1 MPNIGGAGKTSTMQT
16 ILSYITWNASPEI
29 VEIGPLALRW
39 YGLLFAAGFLVGLYM
54 VRAMFR
60 AEKAPE
66 AWLDQVFITMVI
78 GAVLG
83 ARLGHVFF
91 YEWGYYSKHLAEI
104 PAIWKGGLASHGGAI
119 GIIIALW
126 IWSARRAK
134 RSVLWI
140 LDKVVVPTALAGA
153 FIRLGNLMNSEI
165 VGKPTTL
172 PWGFKFPKNE
182 TDLWE
187 SCQACIERAGQQCL
201 EVAQTARDIYCV
213 DIAQAPVRHP
223 VQLYESIGYLLSFFI
238 LYWAYWKTPA
248 KEKLGR
254 MFGLFLML
262 VLGVVRFTLEF
273 FKDSQGG
280 FESAF
285 GNVLSTGQL
294 LCIPFFLAGLYF
306 VFRPSAK

>member
-1 MPNIGGAGKTSTMQT
+1 MLT

-29 VEIGPLALRW
+29 VHLGPLTLRW

-66 AWLDQVFITMVI
+66 EWLDQVFIAMVV

-91 YEWGYYSKHLAEI
+91 YEWDYYSKHLAEI
-104 PAIWKGGLASHGGAI
+104 PAVWKGGLASHGGAI

-140 LDKVVVPTALAGA
+140 LDKVVVPTALAA
-153 FIRLGNLMNSEI
+153 FFIRLGNLMNSEI
-165 VGKPTTL
+165 VGKPTTAS
-172 PWGFKFPKNE
+172 WGFRFPKHE

-187 SCQACIERAGQQCL
+187 RCQACIDRVGQQCM
-201 EVAQTARDIYCV
+201 EVAQSPKGAYCV
-213 DIAQAPVRHP
+213 DIAQVPARHP
-223 VQLYESIGYLLSFFI
+223 VQLYESLSYLLCFFI

-273 FKDSQGG
+273 FKTSQGG
-280 FESAF
+280 FETAF
-285 GNVLSTGQL
+285 GNVLTTGQL

-306 VFRPSAK
+306 VFRPKPKGAV